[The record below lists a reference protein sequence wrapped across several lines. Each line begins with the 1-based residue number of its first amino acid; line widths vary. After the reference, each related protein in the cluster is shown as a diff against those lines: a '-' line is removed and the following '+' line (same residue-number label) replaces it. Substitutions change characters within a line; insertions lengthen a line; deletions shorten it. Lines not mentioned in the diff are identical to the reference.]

1 MIHFAGV
8 CVNVRKWYHAITFF
22 AGEFV
27 SLSVQGMILCYNGAG
42 RGGDEYVVYDGRTLS
57 NLRFFQQQPY
67 LEHFCQDPK
76 YPALVTLSDPSD
88 HCWKI
93 RN

>member
-27 SLSVQGMILCYNGAG
+27 SLSVQGMILCYNILC
-42 RGGDEYVVYDGRTLS
+42 RCV
-57 NLRFFQQQPY
+57 
-67 LEHFCQDPK
+67 C
-76 YPALVTLSDPSD
+76 ALVCRERDGAAT
-88 HCWKI
+88 
-93 RN
+93 NM